1 MYDQHDEDGETPAKA
16 ISKKILDL
24 QSELVKLIAS
34 NEGDRELCKDSGVAD
49 HVSRDAA
56 LYGMSWIVRAI
67 QLQILQLDEMEKTH
81 PDLYDSFIRLNSAWP
96 VWVDKTE
103 RKHKKSQLPVS
114 IHGKLNESSLGE
126 SPAAWPKGLEDTLGA
141 ELKLMVG
148 MIFSARSNAKD
159 RFFYEHIKKNNPTLL
174 GSFFEV
180 WGDRDFRAEI
190 YALPAPDKSIK
201 VLGKY
206 AELIFD
212 LLFSLYEKAHE
223 DESVV
228 DSEEE
233 CGRVIVVDGEEAH
246 EGSNSLR
253 YDDDFISERI
263 KLYKDQGEELV
274 EPPNPESEFYVRS
287 SYIYTL
293 LHPFYQT
300 DIIRKETEAKI
311 KLTQAWKQNLKG
323 ASPHVVD
330 SLNMQHSE
338 GVRNISIKHSDL
350 LFKRSTIKGVLN
362 RIKGMLKYA

>member
-49 HVSRDAA
+49 QVSRDAA
-56 LYGMSWIVRAI
+56 LDGMNWIVRAI

-159 RFFYEHIKKNNPTLL
+159 RLFYEHIKKNNPTLL

-223 DESVV
+223 YES
-228 DSEEE
+228 
-233 CGRVIVVDGEEAH
+233 VVDGEEAY
-246 EGSNSLR
+246 EGFNSLR

-323 ASPHVVD
+323 ASPYVVD

-350 LFKRSTIKGVLN
+350 AFRRHAIKGVLN